1 VSSQETVKEL
11 PVPPDTA
18 VEVFDGESF
27 QAGRV
32 WRIPWVGAVTSD
44 QAREYLPT
52 IATEFAV
59 IVAQIVAFKLAAHY
73 LGPEGFSE
81 YAVARRAASLISA
94 LPLLGLAVGLPRYIA
109 YSNGRGDSQ
118 ATVRYYGAALRCV
131 GIAMIL
137 CLIVLNGLRSQIAF
151 LIFGDRV
158 YAGLI
163 LPVSLMVLGLAL
175 HGIVYSYFRGHLAM
189 MRANLLQVV
198 NLAVVPIVCFT
209 TLHQSTRTLV
219 LSLGSAWF
227 LVAFVGLWFTPVG
240 GVTAQT
246 PDETRELLR
255 YGIQRLPGEFALM
268 AMLSLPVIFVAHRS
282 GVQQAGFV
290 AFGISVLS
298 MIGAFFTPI
307 GLILLPKA
315 SALLA
320 DGRRHELRVHVALL
334 IRVSLAVAGVA
345 TVLVWFLARPFVA
358 LYLGSGFEDA
368 GSLLRL
374 IVLGAVPY
382 ALFTVLRNLID
393 AFHRDAVTAVIAISG
408 LAVFILGAWLGKG
421 YFPVGEEVLIAF
433 LVGLGTLGFAA
444 WFECGRI
451 LRT

>member
-27 QAGRV
+27 RAGRV

-137 CLIVLNGLRSQIAF
+137 CLIVLNGLRSQVAF
-151 LIFGDRV
+151 LIFGNKA

-198 NLAVVPIVCFT
+198 NLAVVPIVCFA

-227 LVAFVGLWFTPVG
+227 LVAFVALWFTPVG
-240 GVTAQT
+240 GVTARTQ
-246 PDETRELLR
+246 DETRELLR

-320 DGRRHELRVHVALL
+320 DGRKRELRVHVALL
-334 IRVSLAVAGVA
+334 IRVSLAVAGAA
-345 TVLVWFLARPFVA
+345 TVLVWFLARPFVV

-368 GSLLRL
+368 GTLLRV

-421 YFPVGEEVLIAF
+421 YLPAGEEVLIAF

>member
-1 VSSQETVKEL
+1 MSSQETVKEL
-11 PVPPDTA
+11 VAPPDSF
-18 VEVFDGESF
+18 VEVLDGDSF
-27 QAGRV
+27 RDSGA
-32 WRIPWVGAVTSD
+32 WRIPWVGVVTAD

-81 YAVARRAASLISA
+81 YAVARRAASLIST

-118 ATVRYYGAALRCV
+118 DAVRYYGAALRCV
-131 GIAMIL
+131 AIAMIV
-137 CLIVLNGLRSQIAF
+137 CVIVLNVLRSQVAF
-151 LIFGDRV
+151 LIFGDKV
-158 YAGLI
+158 YAGLV
-163 LPVSLMVLGLAL
+163 LPVSLMVYGSGSSWHRVFVFSGPSGDDARQLTSGGQSCCGPDCLFHDSAPVDANARAFS
-175 HGIVYSYFRGHLAM
+175 GICMVPRCVH
-189 MRANLLQVV
+189 R
-198 NLAVVPIVCFT
+198 AVVHSCC
-209 TLHQSTRTLV
+209 
-219 LSLGSAWF
+219 
-227 LVAFVGLWFTPVG
+227 
-240 GVTAQT
+240 GVTSGTQA
-246 PDETRELLR
+246 ETRELLR
-255 YGIQRLPGEFALM
+255 YGVQRLPGEFALM

-282 GVQQAGFV
+282 GIQQAGFV

-298 MIGAFFTPI
+298 MIGAFFAPI

-320 DGRRHELRVHVALL
+320 GGRKGELRVHIALL
-334 IRVSLAVAGVA
+334 MRVSFAVAGAA

-358 LYLGSGFEDA
+358 LYLGSGFEEA
-368 GSLLRL
+368 GGLLRL

-393 AFHRDAVTAVIAISG
+393 AFHRDAVTALIAISG

-421 YFPVGEEVLIAF
+421 RFPAGEEVLIAF
-433 LVGLGTLGFAA
+433 LVGLGTLGVAA
-444 WFECGRI
+444 RFECSRI

>member
-1 VSSQETVKEL
+1 MISQESVKEL
-11 PVPPDTA
+11 PVPSDSSP
-18 VEVFDGESF
+18 EVFDGETF
-27 QAGRV
+27 RAGGT
-32 WRIPWVGAVTSD
+32 WKIPWVGAVTSD

-59 IVAQIVAFKLAAHY
+59 IVAQIVAFKLAAYY

-137 CLIVLNGLRSQIAF
+137 CLIVLNSLRGQVAF

-189 MRANLLQVV
+189 MHANLLQVV

-209 TLHQSTRTLV
+209 TMHQSTRTLV

-227 LVAFVGLWFTPVG
+227 LVAFVALWFTPVS
-240 GVTAQT
+240 GVTSRT

-255 YGIQRLPGEFALM
+255 YGVQRLPGEFALM

-320 DGRRHELRVHVALL
+320 DGRKRELRLHVALL
-334 IRVSLAVAGVA
+334 IRVSLAVAGAA

-421 YFPVGEEVLIAF
+421 HFPAGEEVLIAF
-433 LVGLGTLGFAA
+433 LLGLGILGVAA
-444 WFECGRI
+444 RFECSRI
-451 LRT
+451 LRS

>member
-1 VSSQETVKEL
+1 MSSQETVKEL
-11 PVPPDTA
+11 SVAPGSS
-18 VEVFDGESF
+18 VEAFDGESF
-27 QAGRV
+27 RAGGI
-32 WRIPWVGAVTSD
+32 WNIPWVGAVTAD

-52 IATEFAV
+52 VATEFAV

-109 YSNGRGDSQ
+109 YSNGCGDSQ

-131 GIAMIL
+131 AIAMIL
-137 CLIVLNGLRSQIAF
+137 CLIVLNSLRSQVAF
-151 LIFGDRV
+151 LIFGDKG

-227 LVAFVGLWFTPVG
+227 LVAFVALWFTPVG
-240 GVTAQT
+240 GVTSRTQ
-246 PDETRELLR
+246 DETRELLR

-268 AMLSLPVIFVAHRS
+268 AMLSLPVIFVAHGS

-320 DGRRHELRVHVALL
+320 DGRKRELRLHVALL
-334 IRVSLAVAGVA
+334 IRVSLAVAGAA

-358 LYLGSGFEDA
+358 LYLGSGFEEA

-421 YFPVGEEVLIAF
+421 HFPAGKEVLIAF
-433 LVGLGTLGFAA
+433 LVGLATLGFAA
-444 WFECGRI
+444 RFECSRI